1 MQSNNMPTVDGGA
14 LFFIFSRQK
23 RDSNS
28 DRWDSS
34 QETEPLCH
42 HLCLLLQLKKK
53 HDFDSLSR
61 SLQSQRNFLPREIQM
76 KVAKQIFWPRRCRC
90 RQASTSFSHRREDLS
105 LTNRRFVLR
114 RVVCPF
120 EAAAAAATC
129 WPRTEARP
137 KWFQCRVGRSVWPMQ
152 DKRKRKKVG
161 CFGEKEEKRKS
172 IIADKCRLK
181 R

>member
-1 MQSNNMPTVDGGA
+1 MQSNNMPTVDGVSF
-14 LFFIFSRQK
+14 FFISTPRK
-23 RDSNS
+23 WDSNS

-34 QETEPLCH
+34 QQTEPLCH
-42 HLCLLLQLKKK
+42 LRRLLLQLKKK

-61 SLQSQRNFLPREIQM
+61 SLPSQRNFLPREIQM

-152 DKRKRKKVG
+152 DERKRKKVG
-161 CFGEKEEKRKS
+161 CFGEKEEKRRS
-172 IIADKCRLK
+172 MIADKWRLK